1 MFKDTEA
8 EAKPADAKPPDEM
21 FLQHVEIF
29 PVDLKLDYKPKRVDY
44 RALREGRTIE
54 LMNFFH
60 FEGAEMTLR
69 HITLS
74 GITGWARLG
83 DTLNDLW
90 TPDVKATQLAEIV
103 AGIAPFRSL
112 VRVGAG
118 VADLVLLPT
127 STGWRRDRRREKGVR
142 GAAAEA
148 AALSARLAT
157 GAQVVLERAESM
169 LGGTTANDG
178 GSGSGFVGARPG
190 PGVGAFRGPLTVIP
204 TTAGGEWDGSASM
217 LAPTVGDGEEGMSDE
232 GSGDERMISRYAE
245 QPRDVREGIQ
255 SASRAL
261 RKNATTA
268 AQTIL
273 AIPMEVY
280 EQTENEGPIRA
291 VVRAVPIAVLR
302 PMIGATEAVGQTL
315 LGLRN
320 SLDPAA
326 AIDEGS
332 KWKRR

>member
-1 MFKDTEA
+1 MFKDPDA
-8 EAKPADAKPPDEM
+8 EVKPADGKPAEEM

-44 RALREGRTIE
+44 RALREGKTIE

-74 GITGWARLG
+74 GITGWARMG

-118 VADLVLLPT
+118 MADLVLLPA
-127 STGWRRDRRREKGVR
+127 SAGWRRDRRREKGVR

-148 AALSARLAT
+148 AALGARLAT

-169 LGGTTANDG
+169 LGPSTSA
-178 GSGSGFVGARPG
+178 GSGFASRPG
-190 PGVGAFRGPLTVIP
+190 PGVGAFRGPVTAVP
-204 TTAGGEWDGSASM
+204 AGGEWDGSASM
-217 LAPTVGDGEEGMSDE
+217 IATSTFAANEEGDTDEE
-232 GSGDERMISRYAE
+232 GSGDERMISRYSQ
-245 QPRDVREGIQ
+245 QPRDVTEGVR
-255 SASRAL
+255 SGARAL
-261 RKNATTA
+261 RRNATAA

-280 EQTENEGPIRA
+280 EQTENEGSLRA

-320 SLDPAA
+320 SLDPHV
-326 AIDEGS
+326 AIDEGA
-332 KWKRR
+332 KWKHR